1 MQNVK
6 DGASDDAG
14 KKEVKEEEGPGY
26 YNEASALMDFK
37 GTRAKMHTH
46 TYKDRSG

>member
-6 DGASDDAG
+6 GGASDDA
-14 KKEVKEEEGPGY
+14 KKEGKEEEGPGY